1 MKLRPGQKASPGE
14 AAASDNVDAPVITGD
29 ESSDGTPRAIRHS
42 GPPLGELL
50 VKKGAITTDALSD
63 ALAQQTDEGK
73 LLGEVLIELG
83 LLNERQ
89 LLEVLSEQLHMPI
102 VELRHAEPEAEAL
115 ESLPETIVR
124 TIGALPMRISD
135 EGLAV
140 AMSGPPTPEELRQL
154 EVAAKRPVSVVLAP
168 GSDIRTLIDRSYR
181 ALAGMDRL
189 VDAFGIGE
197 AGRGYALNLGIDT
210 GDDAAPVAQLVT
222 RIITEAVRERASD
235 IHIEPQEGKLRV
247 RFRVDGALHDAVN
260 LPGTM
265 GQALVSRIKI
275 MAEMNIVERR
285 RSQDGQLAVDV
296 DGRNLDVR
304 VATMATI
311 WGEKAVLRLLDT
323 SRSLLDMST
332 LGMPP
337 ETREE
342 FSKLIR
348 APFGMVLCAGPTGSG
363 KTTTLYAV
371 LSEIADVARN
381 VTTIEDPVEYVF
393 PSINQ
398 IQINEQAD
406 ITFAGGLK
414 AILRQDPDV
423 ILVGEIRDV
432 ETARIAV
439 QSALTGH
446 FVLSSLHATDATA
459 ALHRFLDMGIES
471 FLVASSVVGVVAQ
484 RLVRRICNTC
494 REEYTPGADELDIY
508 DQWGGK
514 PKETF
519 THGIGCNFCSHTGYV
534 GRVGV
539 YELMRVSP
547 DMKQLIVNRASHD
560 ELRELAIGEGMR
572 TLRDE
577 AVRLIEEDVTTI
589 PEVLRSVYIA

>member
-1 MKLRPGQKASPGE
+1 VVRLRAGKTTR
-14 AAASDNVDAPVITGD
+14 DDAEKHPDADIEPETPV
-29 ESSDGTPRAIRHS
+29 EPRPRRHS

-50 VKKGAITTDALSD
+50 IEKGTITSD
-63 ALAQQTDEGK
+63 ALAEALAEQNESGN
-73 LLGEVLIELG
+73 LLGQVLIELG

-102 VELRHAEPEAEAL
+102 VDLRNHTPETDAL
-115 ESLPETIVR
+115 GALPESIVR
-124 TIGALPMRISD
+124 QVNALPMRLSD

-140 AMSGPPTPEELRQL
+140 AMAGPPTPEQLREL
-154 EVAAKRPVSVVLAP
+154 EATAKRPVSVVLAP
-168 GSDIRTLIDRSYR
+168 GADIRTLIDQSYR

-189 VDAFGIGE
+189 VDAFGAGE
-197 AGRGYALNLGIDT
+197 AARADPT
-210 GDDAAPVAQLVT
+210 GLAAAAIDDAAPVAQLVT

-235 IHIEPQEGKLRV
+235 VHIEPQDDQLRV
-247 RFRVDGALHDAVN
+247 RFRVDGALHDAVT
-260 LPGTM
+260 LPGAM
-265 GQALVSRIKI
+265 AQALVSRIKI
-275 MAEMNIVERR
+275 MADMNIVERR
-285 RSQDGQLAVDV
+285 RSQDGQLEVVV

-323 SRSLLDMST
+323 SRSLLDMSR

-337 ETREE
+337 ETRDE
-342 FSKLIR
+342 FSKLVR

-371 LSEIADVARN
+371 LSEIADSARN

-471 FLVASSVVGVVAQ
+471 FLVASSVVGIVAQ
-484 RLVRRICNTC
+484 RLVRRICNAC
-494 REEYTPGADELDIY
+494 REEYQPGPEELEVY
-508 DQWGGK
+508 EEWGGK
-514 PKETF
+514 PKEIF
-519 THGIGCNFCSHTGYV
+519 THGVGCNFCSHTGYAE
-534 GRVGV
+534 RTGV
-539 YELMRVSP
+539 YELLRVSGE
-547 DMKQLIVNRASHD
+547 MKQHIVNRSSHD
-560 ELRELAIGEGMR
+560 EMRELAMSEGMR

-577 AVRLIEEDVTTI
+577 AVRLIEEDITTI